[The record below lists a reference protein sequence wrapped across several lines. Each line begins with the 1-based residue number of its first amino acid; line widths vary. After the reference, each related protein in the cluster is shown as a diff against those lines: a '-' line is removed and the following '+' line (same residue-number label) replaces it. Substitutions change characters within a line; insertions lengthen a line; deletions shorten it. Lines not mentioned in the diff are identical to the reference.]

1 MNAEM
6 EKNTIRFDQS
16 LLAKAIENDPRY
28 KRSVNGAYELVN
40 YDPNSTLRFFVN
52 YIPDSYPTHWHPAT
66 ELIMPVENHY
76 TVTVR
81 ETTYDLRPGDILI
94 IPPGELHTLTAPP
107 TGIRLIYMFDLAVLS
122 KIRGF
127 SYLTAFMSQPT
138 LITPENNSA
147 IYEEE
152 TSLLLDL
159 MELYMCDDNLRD
171 LTIYA
176 KLIRFFVCFSQH
188 HIDSE
193 GVVSPTSRHPDRRKH
208 LLDTMNTVFDYLDD
222 HYDENLTLEK
232 VADVAGFSK
241 YHFSRLFKQCSG
253 YNFYDYLCHRRI
265 KSAEGLLMNSDLPI
279 TEIALQSG
287 FSSLSSFNRT
297 FKKLKSCT
305 PSEYRNLISTS
316 HTCGS
321 QEDKD

>member
-316 HTCGS
+316 HTCKG

>member
-1 MNAEM
+1 M

-28 KRSVNGAYELVN
+28 TRSVNGAYELVN
-40 YDPNSTLRFFVN
+40 YDSNSTLRFFVN
-52 YIPDSYPTHWHPAT
+52 YIPDCYSTHWHPAT

-76 TVTVR
+76 EVTIR
-81 ETTYDLRPGDILI
+81 ETTYDLNPGDILI
-94 IPPGELHTLTAPP
+94 IPSGELHSLTAPP

-127 SYLTAFMSQPT
+127 SYLTAFLSQPA
-138 LITPENNSA
+138 LITPENSSA
-147 IYEEE
+147 IYEKE
-152 TSLLLDL
+152 TSLLLDIL
-159 MELYMCDDNLRD
+159 ELYMCDDNLRD

-176 KLIRFFVCFSQH
+176 RLIEFFVRFSQYR
-188 HIDSE
+188 IDSE
-193 GVVSPTSRHPDRRKH
+193 GAISPIAGYSDRRKH
-208 LLDTMNTVFDYLDD
+208 LLDTMNTVFEYLDD

-232 VADVAGFSK
+232 AADVAGFSK

-265 KSAEGLLMNSDLPI
+265 KSAEGLLMNSSLPI

-316 HTCGS
+316 QTCGNRAT
-321 QEDKD
+321 KD